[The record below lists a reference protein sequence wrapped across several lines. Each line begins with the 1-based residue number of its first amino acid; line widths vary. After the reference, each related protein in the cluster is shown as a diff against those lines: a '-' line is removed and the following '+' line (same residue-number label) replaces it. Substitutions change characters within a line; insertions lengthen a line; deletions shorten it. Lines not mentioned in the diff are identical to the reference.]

1 MGQFSQH
8 VCVLNPEE
16 VNYESAIENLY
27 TVNPN
32 LLVGLSDQERV
43 DIYEEFDRGFNC
55 SPQITAAIYEWFNV
69 DTDGG
74 LDLRDKG
81 DQEIFKWVLNEF
93 SHSILFLLQDEKI
106 YSYEQLK
113 VMFRNGKF
121 KRITGGATA
130 VRFVEFEYDA
140 HYIQ

>member
-8 VCVLNPEE
+8 ICVVNPDE
-16 VNYESAIENLY
+16 VDYESAIENIY

-32 LLVGLSDQERV
+32 LLVGLSDQAIE
-43 DIYEEFDRGFNC
+43 DIFEEFDCGFMDP
-55 SPQITAAIYEWFNV
+55 PQITTAIYEWFNV

-93 SHSILFLLQDEKI
+93 SDSILFLLQDKKI
-106 YSYEQLK
+106 YSYDQLK
-113 VMFRNGKF
+113 TMFRNGEF
-121 KRITGGATA
+121 KKITGEATV
-130 VRFVEFEYDA
+130 VRFVEFEYDT
-140 HYIQ
+140 HYI

>member
-1 MGQFSQH
+1 
-8 VCVLNPEE
+8 
-16 VNYESAIENLY
+16 
-27 TVNPN
+27 
-32 LLVGLSDQERV
+32 
-43 DIYEEFDRGFNC
+43 
-55 SPQITAAIYEWFNV
+55 V

-93 SHSILFLLQDEKI
+93 SHSILFLLQDEKT

-113 VMFRNGKF
+113 VMFKNGKF
-121 KRITGGATA
+121 KSITGGATV

>member
-1 MGQFSQH
+1 
-8 VCVLNPEE
+8 VVNPDE
-16 VNYESAIENLY
+16 VDYESAIENIY

-32 LLVGLSDQERV
+32 LLVGLSDQARE
-43 DIYEEFDRGFNC
+43 DIFEEFDRGFND
-55 SPQITAAIYEWFNV
+55 SPQITTAIYEWFNV

-93 SHSILFLLQDEKI
+93 SDSILFLLQDEKI

-113 VMFRNGKF
+113 VMFKNGKF
-121 KRITGGATA
+121 KRITGGATV
-130 VRFVEFEYDA
+130 VRFVEFEYDT

>member
-1 MGQFSQH
+1 
-8 VCVLNPEE
+8 VVNPDE
-16 VNYESAIENLY
+16 VDYESAIENIY

-32 LLVGLSDQERV
+32 LLVGLSDQARE
-43 DIYEEFDRGFNC
+43 DIFEEFDRGFND
-55 SPQITAAIYEWFNV
+55 SPQITTAIYEWFNV

-93 SHSILFLLQDEKI
+93 SDSILFLLQDEKI

-113 VMFRNGKF
+113 VMFKNGKF
-121 KRITGGATA
+121 KRITAGGATV
-130 VRFVEFEYDA
+130 VRFVEFEYDT

>member
-1 MGQFSQH
+1 
-8 VCVLNPEE
+8 VVNPDE
-16 VNYESAIENLY
+16 VDYESAIENIY

-32 LLVGLSDQERV
+32 LLVGLSDQARE
-43 DIYEEFDRGFNC
+43 DIFEEFDRGFND
-55 SPQITAAIYEWFNV
+55 SPQITTAIYEWFNV

-93 SHSILFLLQDEKI
+93 SDSILFLLQDEKI

-113 VMFRNGKF
+113 VMFKNGKF
-121 KRITGGATA
+121 KKITGEATV
-130 VRFVEFEYDA
+130 VRFVEFEYDT
-140 HYIQ
+140 HYI

>member
-1 MGQFSQH
+1 
-8 VCVLNPEE
+8 VVNPDE
-16 VNYESAIENLY
+16 VDYESAIENLY
-27 TVNPN
+27 TVNPK
-32 LLVGLSDQERV
+32 LLVGLSDQERA
-43 DIYEEFDRGFNC
+43 DIYEEFDRGFNY

-93 SHSILFLLQDEKI
+93 SHSILFLLQDEKT

-113 VMFRNGKF
+113 VMFKNGKF
-121 KRITGGATA
+121 KSITGGATV